1 MKKKFT
7 ALLMMGTLLISPA
20 SVSGEET
27 DDSLLPFGF
36 TVQEFAED
44 FSNFGS
50 FNGTVVTHEPEGHS
64 ETTYIM
70 IAENKDGIPVSIS
83 LLADSEDYVLNIG
96 VDRVNDYEYGMYTL
110 PTDLL
115 ENVLKATDMH
125 LDSEQLVKDFNVEDE
140 SKNEVAPGFSFKHI
154 YENGI
159 FLNFS
164 NQRLDIQR
172 DRDNPDDYDYI
183 EIISNSSSDI
193 PLSEESSTE
202 ARFYLEFGKLLD
214 ANPKGGINM
223 DELIIKAKIEPS
235 LTNQMT
241 IDQNYLNIKN
251 IILEQD
257 GGKFSSIQYWA
268 VADMNDGNEGKVI
281 SFTVD
286 RDCIDAILDGLI
298 ASADSIEEYL
308 TDLWI
313 LPSLEK

>member
-7 ALLMMGTLLISPA
+7 ALLTMGTLLISA
-20 SVSGEET
+20 TSVLGEET
-27 DDSLLPFGF
+27 DDPLLPFGF
-36 TVQEFAED
+36 TAQEFAED

-50 FNGTVVTHEPEGHS
+50 FDGIIVTHEPEGHS
-64 ETTYIM
+64 ENTYIM
-70 IAENKDGIPVSIS
+70 IAENKDGVPVSIS

-110 PTDLL
+110 PADLL

-125 LDSEQLVKDFNVEDE
+125 LDPEKIVESFNVDDE
-140 SKNEVAPGFSFKHI
+140 SKNEVAPGISFKHVS
-154 YENGI
+154 ENGI

-172 DRDNPDDYDYI
+172 DRENPNNYDYI
-183 EIISNSSSDI
+183 EIISNSSSDVS
-193 PLSEESSTE
+193 PSEESVTE
-202 ARFYLEFGKLLD
+202 TQFHLEFGELLD
-214 ANPKGGINM
+214 ANPKGGANM

-257 GGKFSSIQYWA
+257 GGKFSAIQYWA
-268 VADMNDGNEGKVI
+268 VADMSDGSEGKVI

-286 RDCIDAILDGLI
+286 RNCIDAILDGLI
-298 ASADSIEEYL
+298 ASASSIEEYL

-313 LPSLEK
+313 LPSLQE

>member
-7 ALLMMGTLLISPA
+7 ALLMMGTLLISPT

-125 LDSEQLVKDFNVEDE
+125 LDSEQLIKDFNVEDE

-172 DRDNPDDYDYI
+172 DRENPDDYDYI

-193 PLSEESSTE
+193 PSSEESGAETQ
-202 ARFYLEFGKLLD
+202 FYLEFGELLD
-214 ANPKGGINM
+214 ANPKGGVNM

-241 IDQNYLNIKN
+241 IDQNYLV
-251 IILEQD
+251 E
-257 GGKFSSIQYWA
+257 
-268 VADMNDGNEGKVI
+268 
-281 SFTVD
+281 
-286 RDCIDAILDGLI
+286 
-298 ASADSIEEYL
+298 
-308 TDLWI
+308 
-313 LPSLEK
+313 